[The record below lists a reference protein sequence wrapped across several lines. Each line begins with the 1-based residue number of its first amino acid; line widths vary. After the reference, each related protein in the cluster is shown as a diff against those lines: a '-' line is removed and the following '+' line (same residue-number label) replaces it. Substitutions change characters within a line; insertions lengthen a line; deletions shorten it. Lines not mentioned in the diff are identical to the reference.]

1 LSKNNIKYTTALRI
15 IIAALAVSM
24 LVAGPNMALLQQHQV
39 HAAPQIKKQE
49 QSTIE
54 GLHGNDFAKR
64 SAAGQQHTDRE
75 NQCLRIGKYSN
86 ADLGQQT
93 LGNDNS
99 VTGFTD
105 QSKNV
110 QSRVVITP
118 TPKVTPTPTPTI
130 TPTPIGTPMTG
141 TLGITKLCSQP
152 CPDHFSITVTGNN
165 PQPSSFTLGNRDT
178 RSVSLG
184 PGAFTV
190 TETPVAGFFAPHF
203 TVD

>member
-39 HAAPQIKKQE
+39 HAAPQTKKQE

-105 QSKNV
+105 QS
-110 QSRVVITP
+110 S
-118 TPKVTPTPTPTI
+118 
-130 TPTPIGTPMTG
+130 
-141 TLGITKLCSQP
+141 
-152 CPDHFSITVTGNN
+152 SIVF
-165 PQPSSFTLGNRDT
+165 PFLLLAALLLH
-178 RSVSLG
+178 V
-184 PGAFTV
+184 
-190 TETPVAGFFAPHF
+190 
-203 TVD
+203 